1 MTPFWALLTGILIGV
16 VVSGIASLALILGTA
31 YVCEVD
37 RIYCEEYKNKLKE
50 QNNELPV
57 SDAEESV

>member
-16 VVSGIASLALILGTA
+16 VISGIASLALILGTA

-50 QNNELPV
+50 QNNELPT
-57 SDAEESV
+57 SDDDESY

>member
-50 QNNELPV
+50 QNNEQPV

>member
-16 VVSGIASLALILGTA
+16 VISGIASLALILGTA

>member
-50 QNNELPV
+50 QNNELPG